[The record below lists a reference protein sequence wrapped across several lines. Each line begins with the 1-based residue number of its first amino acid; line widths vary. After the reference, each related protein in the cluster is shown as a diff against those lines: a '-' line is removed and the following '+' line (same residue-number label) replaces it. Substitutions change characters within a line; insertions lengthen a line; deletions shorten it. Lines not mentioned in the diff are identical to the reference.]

1 MNKLWLLIVFLMF
14 CFLTP
19 TIAAATP
26 KGPSVETGNEE
37 IGFVY
42 HGNKKSFKFHAPD
55 CRYYTCKN
63 CTIILHSATEAEEK
77 RFSPCGL
84 CKPLYYAKRHEKEQS
99 VETEKRHTTPT
110 SAPKA
115 VPAPAAIETK
125 KSVSDGKG

>member
-1 MNKLWLLIVFLMF
+1 MNRLWLLIVFLMF

-84 CKPLYYAKRHEKEQS
+84 CKPLYYAKRH
-99 VETEKRHTTPT
+99 TTPT

-125 KSVSDGKG
+125 KSVADGKG